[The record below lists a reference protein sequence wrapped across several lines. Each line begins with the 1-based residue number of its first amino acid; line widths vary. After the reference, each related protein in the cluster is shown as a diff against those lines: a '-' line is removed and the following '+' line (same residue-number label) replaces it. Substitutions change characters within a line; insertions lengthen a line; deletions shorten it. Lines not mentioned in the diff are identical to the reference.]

1 MKKVILL
8 CLVCTLVACAHLNR
22 PTPDQEFEA
31 YSAEV
36 REQRNAGTITVVE
49 EQERLR
55 ERYWQVYGKD
65 AESVGHFAFS
75 ISLMRSVH
83 AGHFPMT
90 DAEALIVAREREMF
104 ALKAASRQAARG
116 YEYAPE

>member
-1 MKKVILL
+1 MKKVILF
-8 CLVCTLVACAHLNR
+8 CLACTLTACAHLNT

-31 YSAEV
+31 YSTEV
-36 REQRNAGTITVVE
+36 RAQRNAGDITVVE

-55 ERYWQVYGKD
+55 ERYWKVYGKD
-65 AESVGHFAFS
+65 SESVGHFAFT
-75 ISLMRSVH
+75 ISLMRSVQV
-83 AGHFPMT
+83 GDFPMT

-104 ALKAASRQAARG
+104 ARKAASRQAARG